1 MKIFLF
7 EDSRVSQLYP
17 VTTGKPAYSI
27 SCGSYSLLD
36 LIAELGGE
44 VHAWVRPHLRDFRQ
58 AQSPG
63 KSPAAETA
71 VLVNARLV
79 PAGESIDRLGRLL
92 AANRPGVL
100 QASDHHRPEADRHLH
115 DGLANVAVAILP
127 PDVALPSP
135 EADAAALDEW
145 FGRLKLPALE
155 EPPLP
160 LFDYPHDVIRHHL
173 KILVPNLKRRLAAG
187 GYREIADGVFVAA
200 GAQLG
205 QHVVSDTRN
214 GPIVID
220 QRASVGP
227 HGYLC
232 GPIYIGPAARVIEQ
246 AAIKDGVALQHT
258 TKVGGEVEG
267 SIIEP
272 YTNKQHHGFLGH
284 SYLGSWINLG
294 AGTCNSDLKNTYGT
308 VNMEYRGRK
317 TPTGMQFV
325 GCIAGDYAKTAI
337 NTGIFTGKTI
347 GVCSMVYGFVT
358 TNVPS
363 FTNYARLFGQAT
375 EAPVEVMV
383 ATQARMFAR
392 RNVEQRACDI
402 QLLHDMYELTRDERQ
417 IAGEPLSL

>member
-7 EDSRVSQLYP
+7 EDSRVPQLYP

-27 SCGSYSLLD
+27 SCGSYRLLD
-36 LIAELGGE
+36 LLSELDGE

-58 AQSPG
+58 AQPPG
-63 KSPAAETA
+63 KPPAGEAA
-71 VLVNARLV
+71 ALVNARLV
-79 PAGESIDRLGRLL
+79 PAAETIDRLGKLL
-92 AANRPGVL
+92 AAKRPGVVR
-100 QASDHHRPEADRHLH
+100 ASDQHRPEADRHLH
-115 DGLANVAVAILP
+115 DGLANVALAVLP
-127 PDVALPSP
+127 PGTELPPP
-135 EADAAALDEW
+135 EAGAAELDAW
-145 FGRLKLPALE
+145 FSRTGLPALD

-173 KILVPNLKRRLAAG
+173 KILAPNLKRRLAAG
-187 GYREIADGVFVAA
+187 GYREIADGVFVAEA
-200 GAQLG
+200 AQLG
-205 QHVVSDTRN
+205 QHTVCDTRK

-220 QRASVGP
+220 ERASVGP

-232 GPIYIGPAARVIEQ
+232 GPIYIGRSARVIEQ
-246 AAIKDGVALQHT
+246 AAIKDCVALQHT
-258 TKVGGEVEG
+258 AKVGGEVEG

-308 VNMEYRGRK
+308 VNMEYHGRK

-347 GVCSMVYGFVT
+347 GACSMVYGFVT

-363 FTNYARLFGQAT
+363 FTNYARLFGQVT

-392 RNVEQRACDI
+392 RNVEQRPCDV